1 MSEDAPAFQAL
12 PGATPQNS
20 AFIDLYFDPSVR
32 LYFTT
37 HVNLLV
43 NGWQVRLPYEGA
55 IRIAVAPGSVSVV
68 LDITMLFVSK
78 PRLDF
83 IVQPGQVVPVFYRA
97 SRIREDPG
105 SLTFT
110 KLEGR
115 SPSESRRIQA
125 VKIAFSI
132 IVVSTVVSMLL
143 IWLFIWLMYRAMS

>member
-20 AFIDLYFDPSVR
+20 AFIDLYFDASVR

-83 IVQPGQVVPVFYRA
+83 IVQPGQVVPVSYRA

-125 VKIAFSI
+125 VKIAFSVI
-132 IVVSTVVSMLL
+132 AVSTVVSMLL
-143 IWLFIWLMYRAMS
+143 IWLFIWLIYRAMS

>member
-1 MSEDAPAFQAL
+1 MSEDVPAFQAL
-12 PGATPQNS
+12 PGATPENS
-20 AFIDLYFDPSVR
+20 AFIDLYFDTSVR

-55 IRIAVAPGSVSVV
+55 IRLAVAPGPVSVM
-68 LDITMLFVSK
+68 LDITMLFISK

-83 IVQPGQVVPVFYRA
+83 MVQPGQVVPVFYRA

-115 SPSESRRIQA
+115 SPSESRRIRAATIFFA
-125 VKIAFSI
+125 VLA
-132 IVVSTVVSMLL
+132 VSTLVPMLFV
-143 IWLFIWLMYRAMS
+143 WLFIWLIYSAMS